1 MKKRI
6 FLTIIY
12 IIYSLPYAYFAM
24 HQDFSNNSMLGY
36 GFMFLVAIIAPI
48 IAKNINVI
56 INFIPIMICN
66 LISFAISTTLL
77 KYMTG
82 DRWDVYFKPL
92 THNQFLILISIINIV
107 ISVITI
113 YIVNKPKSK
122 I

>member
-36 GFMFLVAIIAPI
+36 GIMFLAPIIAPI
-48 IAKNINVI
+48 IAKSINVI
-56 INFIPIMICN
+56 VKVIPIMICN
-66 LISFAISTTLL
+66 LISFAISATLL

-92 THNQFLILISIINIV
+92 THNQFLILISITNIS
-107 ISVITI
+107 ISLFII
-113 YIVNKPKSK
+113 YVVDKRKSK
-122 I
+122 L